1 VHFSRGSQGYFYLGQ
16 ECATR
21 GQRAKSGPGTEV
33 LYRFCIECNMGAK
46 KLKMYEEK
54 NNSLLHFSY
63 DHTTSHAPGK
73 FACNNSL
80 LNRKQ
85 TC

>member
-1 VHFSRGSQGYFYLGQ
+1 MHFSRGSQGYFYLGQ

-46 KLKMYEEK
+46 KLKMY
-54 NNSLLHFSY
+54 
-63 DHTTSHAPGK
+63 
-73 FACNNSL
+73 
-80 LNRKQ
+80 
-85 TC
+85 